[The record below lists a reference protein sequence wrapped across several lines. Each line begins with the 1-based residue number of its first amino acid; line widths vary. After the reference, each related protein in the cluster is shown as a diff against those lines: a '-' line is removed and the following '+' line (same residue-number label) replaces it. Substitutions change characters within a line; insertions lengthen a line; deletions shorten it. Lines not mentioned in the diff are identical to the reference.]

1 MIEITNNN
9 GGTIVIATP
18 PYQPKPTWLK
28 KFKVFG
34 LWFAVSNGRIK
45 RRRERLCDEK
55 QPAYNKRRRRK
66 CDMQGR
72 RCAVCGKEVD
82 TYHKLETHHV
92 LPVARFPELQLN
104 ASNMLLVCHDCHKE
118 IHCNPFVNVE
128 LMEAKAKELGIDLCD
143 HYKMHP
149 DCHTA

>member
-1 MIEITNNN
+1 MANTNEIMIEITNNN

-55 QPAYNKRRRRK
+55 QPAYNKRRRDIVIGIMAECRK
-66 CDMQGR
+66 NGAAD
-72 RCAVCGKEVD
+72 D
-82 TYHKLETHHV
+82 
-92 LPVARFPELQLN
+92 P
-104 ASNMLLVCHDCHKE
+104 
-118 IHCNPFVNVE
+118 
-128 LMEAKAKELGIDLCD
+128 
-143 HYKMHP
+143 
-149 DCHTA
+149 